1 MEERVHKMLEAL
13 DACVGRSCGH
23 FPYTTPRTA
32 ACERMIKSDAATLIR
47 ELWGEIEQRNRE
59 E

>member
-23 FPYTTPRTA
+23 CPYTTPRTV
-32 ACERMIKSDAATLIR
+32 ACERMINADAATLIR